1 MSINSIKNKLKQT
14 SIKDTTWIE
23 KAKFRKENKDWL
35 DISFAA
41 IENYKELKQA
51 KQQAPNTNKIRL
63 SLDNNTVT
71 NNK

>member
-23 KAKFRKENKDWL
+23 KAKFRKENKDLL
-35 DISFAA
+35 DISFAIA
-41 IENYKELKQA
+41 A
-51 KQQAPNTNKIRL
+51 KKQAPNTNKIRL